1 MRLPKAEHAIV
12 DPSKVRDYL
21 LSPQHPVGRFKAA
34 FFSSLGFEAEDWESL
49 RLALLTHA
57 RDGEASPEIA
67 SLYGKKFRVRGML
80 QGPNG
85 KTASVVSIWI
95 ARRDDGLPR
104 FVTAFPGVA
113 R

>member
-1 MRLPKAEHAIV
+1 MRLPNSEQAIA
-12 DPSKVRDYL
+12 DESKVRDYL
-21 LSPQHPVGRFKAA
+21 LSFQHPVGRFKAV
-34 FFSSLGFEAEDWESL
+34 FFSSLGFHVEDWESL
-49 RLALLTHA
+49 RSALLTHA
-57 RDGEASPEIA
+57 RHGEASPEPT
-67 SLYGKKFRVRGML
+67 SLHGQKFQVRGML

-95 ARRDDGLPR
+95 ARHDVGLPR